1 MAFPCNTPPD
11 TVSFLGGAGV
21 GVGSG
26 GFGGGGGGGG
36 SSPLE
41 VPPGT
46 PPSAPP
52 GTPPGTPC
60 ETATICFGATDV
72 GSGIFSGGLVGGVK
86 VVGAGIFLI
95 TAAGAGGGG
104 AEGGGG
110 GAIIAATSNAS
121 ASPLLMCQIVH
132 TPITS
137 NPTMYIQLVTSMY
150 APVLVFS

>member
-52 GTPPGTPC
+52 GTPR

-104 AEGGGG
+104 AE
-110 GAIIAATSNAS
+110 
-121 ASPLLMCQIVH
+121 
-132 TPITS
+132 
-137 NPTMYIQLVTSMY
+137 
-150 APVLVFS
+150 